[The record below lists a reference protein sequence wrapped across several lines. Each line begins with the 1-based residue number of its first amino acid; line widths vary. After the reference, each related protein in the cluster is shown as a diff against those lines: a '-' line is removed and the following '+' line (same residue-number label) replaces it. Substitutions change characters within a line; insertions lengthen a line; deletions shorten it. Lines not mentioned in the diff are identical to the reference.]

1 MRNEKSRPVDD
12 IVLIVRI
19 ARVMERIGLGMAG
32 AMCGTFVAALL
43 AKACA
48 DLFDSA
54 TFVAMMVL
62 AGVSG
67 FCLGIDIPALRS
79 VGASAAAARPGIDRV
94 ELLSAVGTFLA
105 ATAALLSVYSFVF
118 DEVAQRDWD
127 LIVGS
132 WWMLGVALQISAG
145 LTGRLRPVASVAR

>member
-1 MRNEKSRPVDD
+1 MRDEKSSSVDD

-48 DLFDSA
+48 DLFDST
-54 TFVAMMVL
+54 TFVAIMVV

-67 FCLGIDIPALRS
+67 FCLGIDIPGLRL
-79 VGASAAAARPGIDRV
+79 ARAARPRIDHV
-94 ELLSAVGTFLA
+94 ELLSAAGTFLA
-105 ATAALLSVYSFVF
+105 ATAALLS
-118 DEVAQRDWD
+118 
-127 LIVGS
+127 
-132 WWMLGVALQISAG
+132 
-145 LTGRLRPVASVAR
+145 